1 MWTFGAAVG
10 LQYTFSDPRARWRP
24 FVGLAIG
31 NLIALSEAV
40 SPFTSQSRTAITAGA
55 TVGLELGL
63 RYAVGARMQLF
74 GELEGT
80 RGWLGPTAT
89 ETSPEDDLARAIA
102 FHTSLGILF
111 DY

>member
-10 LQYTFSDPRARWRP
+10 LQYTFIEPPARWRP

-31 NLIALSEAV
+31 NRIALSEAV
-40 SPFTSQSRTAITAGA
+40 SPFTPQSRTAITASA
-55 TVGLELGL
+55 TVGLELGV
-63 RYAVGARMQLF
+63 RYAVSPRMQLF
-74 GELEGT
+74 VELEGT

-89 ETSPEDDLARAIA
+89 ETSAEEDLASAIA
-102 FHTSLGILF
+102 LHTSLGVLF